1 MSGYSLADQLRAA
14 AAIEHFQ
21 TLDARTLA
29 KIRAEAMT
37 PKHAPVAVAE
47 VPSHAPLT
55 ILVIGDSH
63 ARHDVPND
71 RYTLLGRFAAKLR
84 PDVIVDIG
92 DWFDMPSLSSYDVG
106 KACFEGRR
114 YWRDIAAGIDA
125 QERFQRELDRAK
137 GYVPYK
143 LRTLGNHENRIGKV
157 ADIDPRFH
165 GLIGTPDLC
174 SAHYGWDEAAFL
186 EVRRVGGVA
195 FSHYF
200 TSGVMG
206 RAIGGETP
214 ARMVILKQHVSA
226 VQGHSHLFDYAERT
240 DPSGKRLCAA
250 HAGCY
255 FEHKED
261 YAGPANLMWR
271 RGLLVLRNVV
281 DGCFDPDWWSFDRIR
296 RWLG

>member
-1 MSGYSLADQLRAA
+1 MSVEEAVKGLLHAEAFGA
-14 AAIEHFQ
+14 V
-21 TLDARTLA
+21 DARRLA
-29 KIRAEAMT
+29 EVRAEAMT
-37 PKHAPVAVAE
+37 PKHAPVPVREPPAGDG
-47 VPSHAPLT
+47 PLT
-55 ILVIGDSH
+55 ALVIGDSH
-63 ARHDVPND
+63 ARYDIPND

-92 DWFDMPSLSSYDVG
+92 DWFDMPSLGAYDVG

-114 YWRDIAAGIDA
+114 YWRDVAAGIDA
-125 QERFQRELDRAK
+125 QERFQAALDRAR
-137 GYVPYK
+137 GYAPYK
-143 LRTLGNHENRIGKV
+143 LRCLGNHENRIDKV
-157 ADIDPRFH
+157 ADLDPRFH
-165 GLIGTPDLC
+165 GLIGTPDLQ
-174 SAHYGWDEAAFL
+174 SAHYGWDEARFL
-186 EVRRVGGVA
+186 EVRTLAGVA

-240 DPSGKRLCAA
+240 DPNGRRLCAA

-255 FEHKED
+255 FEHHEQ

-271 RGLLVLRNVV
+271 RGLLVLRQVSA
-281 DGCFDPDWWSFDRIR
+281 GQFDPDFWSFPRIR
-296 RWLG
+296 LWLG